1 MCLYP
6 RLIEN
11 KRYLP
16 NKKNGGRPE
25 APADKRMRVVPIA
38 CGQCIECRK
47 QKAREWQARLCEE
60 LRDDPGALFM
70 TMTFSNESLRRFKD
84 EYGID
89 EANETAAKA
98 IELFQKRW
106 YKQYKCSIKHWLV
119 TELGH
124 GTRGKPGTKST
135 ERLHLHG
142 FLWTDKE
149 CAEIEK
155 VWAYGWV
162 DTGEYV
168 NEQSI
173 GYCVKYVSKTDA
185 AHPGFVSRVFASKG
199 LGKGFLRRSDAIY
212 NRFKGEDTREYYRTK
227 SGLKI
232 GIPTYWRNKLWT
244 EEERGKLWIQ
254 KLDKNVR
261 YVRGMKID
269 VSTPEGIHE
278 YYEALARE
286 QRINVELGYPKEAW
300 ERKKYKNSRE
310 KFGIS
315 N

>member
-25 APADKRMRVVPIA
+25 APADKRMRAVPIA
-38 CGQCIECRK
+38 CGQCIECRR
-47 QKAREWQARLCEE
+47 QKARDWQARLCEE
-60 LRDDPGALFM
+60 LKDDPDALFI
-70 TMTFSNESLRRFKD
+70 TMTFSDKSLQQFKD

-98 IELFQKRW
+98 IELFRKRW
-106 YKQYKCSIKHWLV
+106 YKQYKCGIKHWLV

-124 GTRGKPGTKST
+124 GVRGKPGTRST

-168 NEQSI
+168 HERSI
-173 GYCVKYVSKTDA
+173 GYCVKYVSKADA

-199 LGKGFLRRSDAIY
+199 LGKGFLRRSEAIY
-212 NRFKGEDTREYYRTK
+212 NRFKGKD
-227 SGLKI
+227 
-232 GIPTYWRNKLWT
+232 
-244 EEERGKLWIQ
+244 
-254 KLDKNVR
+254 
-261 YVRGMKID
+261 
-269 VSTPEGIHE
+269 
-278 YYEALARE
+278 
-286 QRINVELGYPKEAW
+286 
-300 ERKKYKNSRE
+300 
-310 KFGIS
+310 
-315 N
+315 